1 MKNLIIMPQ
10 AQNRN
15 RFGFNAYVEDA
26 TIIEEPINT
35 VRPKRFI
42 EANTEEVTLQHLMND
57 CITPV
62 FQG

>member
-42 EANTEEVTLQHLMND
+42 
-57 CITPV
+57 
-62 FQG
+62 